1 MQLSDLK
8 DKAPALLLLLA
19 SVILAITFYLPVG
32 AERRR
37 SQTKYKSLEGFS
49 GLFQVHQDSAPF
61 QAAVRSAPALVQ
73 SLAPNRMNQAEGLKA
88 VAAKEKIKRGRTH
101 NRLKDALADSPRHS
115 AAKIALQEQ
124 APSVVVST
132 LSATS
137 AASAEKTPEASAPA
151 VSRPVTFDS
160 VAEDYDNDPSK
171 YPMERNVVQGSITL
185 NLCGLSRSKSLTI
198 LKVAVTNQGGD
209 DFFIKE
215 LTVRD
220 GQRLLTS
227 TFYVRL
233 FVEPG
238 RTREAYI
245 TFDRPHAGADVHV
258 ALKEDRENGRAVEL
272 AVPYPF

>member
-8 DKAPALLLLLA
+8 ERAPALLLLLA

-32 AERRR
+32 VERRR

-49 GLFQVHQDSAPF
+49 GLFQVHQDSAPI
-61 QAAVRSAPALVQ
+61 QGEVRPVPAVVQ
-73 SLAPNRMNQAEGLKA
+73 SAVPNPITQADVAKRMATKKKMTRA
-88 VAAKEKIKRGRTH
+88 RGRS
-101 NRLKDALADSPRHS
+101 RLNDALTYSPRHS
-115 AAKIALQEQ
+115 ATRFALGQE

-132 LSATS
+132 LSASSHT
-137 AASAEKTPEASAPA
+137 AAEKTPETSAPT

-171 YPMERNVVQGSITL
+171 YPMERNIVQGPITL
-185 NLCGLSRSKSLTI
+185 GLCGLSRSKNPVI
-198 LKVAVTNQGGD
+198 LKIAVTNQGGE

-220 GQRLLTS
+220 GQHFLAS
-227 TFYVRL
+227 KFYVRL

-258 ALKEDRENGRAVEL
+258 ALKEDRENGRVVES
-272 AVPYPF
+272 AVPYSF

>member
-1 MQLSDLK
+1 
-8 DKAPALLLLLA
+8 LLLA

-32 AERRR
+32 GERRR

-49 GLFQVHQDSAPF
+49 GIFQVHQDSAPVHVESRPSP
-61 QAAVRSAPALVQ
+61 AVVQ
-73 SLAPNRMNQAEGLKA
+73 SVVPNRINQTEGLKPGA
-88 VAAKEKIKRGRTH
+88 VMGKRTRGRAR
-101 NRLKDALADSPRHS
+101 NRLKDAMADSPRQS
-115 AAKIALQEQ
+115 AVLKQL
-124 APSVVVST
+124 APSVDASTVNATTTAAVEKVSPVI
-132 LSATS
+132 
-137 AASAEKTPEASAPA
+137 TPV

-171 YPMERNVVQGSITL
+171 YPMERNVVQGPITL
-185 NLCGLSRSKSLTI
+185 SLCGLSRSKSPII
-198 LKVAVTNQGGD
+198 LKVAVTNQGGE

-220 GQRLLTS
+220 GPHFLAS
-227 TFYVRL
+227 KFYVRL

-258 ALKEDRENGRAVEL
+258 ALKEDRENGRVVEL
-272 AVPYPF
+272 AVPYSF